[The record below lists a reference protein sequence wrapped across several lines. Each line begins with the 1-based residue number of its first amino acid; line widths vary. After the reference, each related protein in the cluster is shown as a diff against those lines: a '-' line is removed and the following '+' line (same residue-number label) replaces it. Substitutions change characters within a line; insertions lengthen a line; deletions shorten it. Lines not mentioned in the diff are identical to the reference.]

1 LYVLHIEDSMEPRY
15 KQVILIRADIGM
27 GKGKIAAQTAHA
39 AVEAMG
45 KTLES
50 NPEWVQEWR
59 ESGQMKVVVKIN
71 SARELGEWKKKLEK
85 HFPVALI
92 RDAGH
97 TQVKP
102 GTITALGVGPALESE
117 LDKYTDDLKLL

>member
-1 LYVLHIEDSMEPRY
+1 MEPRY
-15 KQVILIRADIGM
+15 KQVLIVRADLGM
-27 GKGKIAAQTAHA
+27 GKGKIAAQAAHA
-39 AVEAMG
+39 AVDAMG

-50 NPEWVQEWR
+50 HPEWVQEWR
-59 ESGQMKVVVKIN
+59 ESGQMKVVVKVN

-85 HFPVALI
+85 LFPVALI

-97 TQVKP
+97 TQIKP
-102 GTITALGVGPALESE
+102 GTITVLGIGPALESE